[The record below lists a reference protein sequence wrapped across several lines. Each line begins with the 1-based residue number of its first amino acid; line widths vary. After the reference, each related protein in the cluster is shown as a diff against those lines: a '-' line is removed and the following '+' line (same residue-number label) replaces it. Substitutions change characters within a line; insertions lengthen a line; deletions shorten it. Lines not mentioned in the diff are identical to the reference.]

1 MMSETVLAATPGRR
15 LPSSLSYNKACG
27 WEDFADPELVAV
39 LRDVYAAEAERSA
52 AWPAGFELRK
62 HWEVAMSVRA
72 LRDFGALR
80 PDAEILGV
88 GAGSEMTVFYLTRH
102 ARRVVATDL
111 YLSPG
116 EWEREAHPLML
127 VAPERLSRIPFERE
141 RLEVLHMDGRWLR
154 FPDDSFDGIFS
165 SGSIEH
171 FGDFEDIAAGAYE
184 LGRVLKPGGVLTLAT
199 ELLLDGPPG
208 STGWPGVV
216 LFSPEKLRRQIIEA
230 TGLELVDDLDLTVSP
245 RTLASVRPLLGM
257 IGDVEQGRETYPL
270 VVLSHEGQLFTS
282 VHLTLRKT
290 ERYPVQD
297 NAWARPSETLR
308 AGVRSNETE
317 AERRLFGARAHVAA
331 PAAAAPPVLGDQP
344 GEGSGEAA
352 RLEEAFHRWDA
363 VRARSSLQEAQ
374 QGALPRVLGFL
385 KRTVLRVRD
394 LGISWDLQR
403 DLFRALI
410 DDHQKGRPSRGLEA
424 EVARLKASEA
434 NILGALDVMWNLH
447 AEHRAATGREGEEG
461 SGEMVNLRDRHEIL
475 RVRQAR
481 LEGAL
486 SDLREEIAALGHRAG
501 GPVETAPAGRLPLT
515 PRDFAE
521 LLAVLERDAP
531 AGEKAQAVEV
541 SLQDVRAEN
550 LLLVARRH
558 FGGRLASS
566 GPEYRGPNDLWIH
579 VDFTAQWN
587 RPILLENAVSRL
599 APGGRLLLVTAPA
612 AGEPPRHERL
622 IQVEDRE
629 VPLAVGGP
637 VRVLAWRRD
646 P

>member
-1 MMSETVLAATPGRR
+1 MSREK
-15 LPSSLSYNKACG
+15 LPYNKACG
-27 WEDFADPELVAV
+27 LEDFADPELMAV
-39 LRDVYAAEAERSA
+39 LRDVYAFQAERSA

-88 GAGSEMTVFYLTRH
+88 GAGSEVTLFYLTRH

-141 RLEVLHMDGRWLR
+141 RLEALHMDGRWLR

-208 STGWPGVV
+208 SIGWPGVV
-216 LFSPEKLRRQIIEA
+216 LFSPEKLRREIVEA
-230 TGLELVDDLDLTVSP
+230 TGLELVDDLDLAVSP

-257 IGDVEQGRETYPL
+257 IGDVEHGRETYPL

-297 NAWARPSETLR
+297 NAWARPSEALR
-308 AGVRSNETE
+308 ARVRSNEAE
-317 AERRLFGARAHVAA
+317 AERRLFAA
-331 PAAAAPPVLGDQP
+331 PAHLAASTAAPCPAEP
-344 GEGSGEAA
+344 SGEISAAEA
-352 RLEEAFHRWDA
+352 RLEEAFRKWDA
-363 VRARSSLQEAQ
+363 LRARSSLRAPE
-374 QGALPRVLGFL
+374 QGAVRRGLGFL
-385 KRTVLRVRD
+385 RRTARRVRD
-394 LGISWDLQR
+394 LGASWELQR
-403 DLFRALI
+403 DLFRALV
-410 DDHQKGRPSRGLEA
+410 DRQADRADLEA
-424 EVARLKASEA
+424 TVAGLKASEA
-434 NILGALDVMWNLH
+434 NILGALDAMWTLH
-447 AEHRAATGREGEEG
+447 AEHRAALGGGGGEGL
-461 SGEMVNLRDRHEIL
+461 GEMVNQQERHEIL

-486 SDLREEIAALGHRAG
+486 ADLREEIASLR
-501 GPVETAPAGRLPLT
+501 APAGRLPLT

-531 AGEKAQAVEV
+531 AGKRAEAVEV

-550 LLLVARRH
+550 LLLMARRH

-566 GPEYRGPNDLWIH
+566 GPAYRGPNDLWIH

-587 RPILLENAVSRL
+587 RPILLENAAARL
-599 APGGRLLLVTAPA
+599 APGGRFLLVTAPA
-612 AGEPPRHERL
+612 AGEPPRQERL
-622 IQVEDRE
+622 VQIEDRE
-629 VPLAVGGP
+629 VPLAAGGP
-637 VRVLAWRRD
+637 VRVLAWRRE